1 MHAECGG
8 RRKDE
13 TWLPLHT
20 AQDSCISDGRK
31 KTQIVYS
38 TCSSNPQT
46 HDFNLPKASVQYHL
60 PCSPSSMWI
69 WADRHF
75 WKKSQ
80 GILINSSLLST
91 PLIYFCIWN
100 ILFCF
105 VWVNSTCPYLLGL
118 FLLSSFCCTFSCKGS
133 RLTGRTQSELRAHTR
148 AYWQQSG
155 LTVMGSTPWCC
166 SWKNT
171 SAVPGTMTVSDI
183 TSHFLWPY
191 CKHPLLLTTNLLNHS
206 LKSIFFTLS
215 FTSFCVPSSLSIL
228 IARYPPFPIFSLK
241 LLKRKQIKEEN

>member
-46 HDFNLPKASVQYHL
+46 HDFNLPKASVQHHL

-75 WKKSQ
+75 WKKKPGDTHQ
-80 GILINSSLLST
+80 FLTFICSSHLFLYLKYSV
-91 PLIYFCIWN
+91 
-100 ILFCF
+100 LFCLSEFNLSLPSRPVPF
-105 VWVNSTCPYLLGL
+105 VL
-118 FLLSSFCCTFSCKGS
+118 FLLYLFLQRQQTYRTNPEWVESTHTCI
-133 RLTGRTQSELRAHTR
+133 LTA
-148 AYWQQSG
+148 
-155 LTVMGSTPWCC
+155 
-166 SWKNT
+166 K
-171 SAVPGTMTVSDI
+171 
-183 TSHFLWPY
+183 WPH
-191 CKHPLLLTTNLLNHS
+191 CDGQHS
-206 LKSIFFTLS
+206 LMLLPEEHVSCTWHNDSIRHNQPLPMALLQ
-215 FTSFCVPSSLSIL
+215 TSSTIDH
-228 IARYPPFPIFSLK
+228 
-241 LLKRKQIKEEN
+241 